1 MFESGREKGGIIQ
14 LAAPSGSGCTA
25 ILQYLANSYRHSYT
39 FTVIQL
45 LHSLLLHSYSLLFSF
60 IRVHKNSLNFERYHI
75 QLS

>member
-39 FTVIQL
+39 F
-45 LHSLLLHSYSLLFSF
+45 FGGF
-60 IRVHKNSLNFERYHI
+60 IKRV
-75 QLS
+75 